1 MSAAKLRKN
10 DMVVVLTG
18 EDKGKVAPIIEINYS
33 KQSVI
38 LKGINKKT
46 KHHKP
51 SQESQEGRIEKK
63 EFPIHISNVA
73 YMVKKGDANNKNA
86 VSSKVGWNVDKKTG
100 KKQRFLRKIKKNVS
114 GDK

>member
-46 KHHKP
+46 KHFRLVEVRSHAI
-51 SQESQEGRIEKK
+51 GG
-63 EFPIHISNVA
+63 N
-73 YMVKKGDANNKNA
+73 DNA
-86 VSSKVGWNVDKKTG
+86 
-100 KKQRFLRKIKKNVS
+100 
-114 GDK
+114 

>member
-38 LKGINKKT
+38 LKGI
-46 KHHKP
+46 
-51 SQESQEGRIEKK
+51 
-63 EFPIHISNVA
+63 
-73 YMVKKGDANNKNA
+73 KKG
-86 VSSKVGWNVDKKTG
+86 
-100 KKQRFLRKIKKNVS
+100 Q
-114 GDK
+114 